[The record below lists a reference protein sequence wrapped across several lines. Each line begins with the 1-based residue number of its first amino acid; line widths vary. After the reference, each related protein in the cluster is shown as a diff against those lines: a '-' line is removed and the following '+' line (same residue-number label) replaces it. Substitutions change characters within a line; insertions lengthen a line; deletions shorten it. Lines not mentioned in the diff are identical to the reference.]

1 MSRRQTFRPD
11 WPRLKNRSLTYSP
24 AVKKGHMIFLS
35 GVTAADPVTGTVTGN
50 DIETQTRLVYKN
62 IKDMLEAAGATFDD
76 VVKTTDY
83 ITPGGL
89 AGYAATANIR
99 REVFKDNF
107 PAATGI
113 IVDSLLRPD
122 MLIEIDV
129 VAIVD

>member
-1 MSRRQTFRPD
+1 
-11 WPRLKNRSLTYSP
+11 
-24 AVKKGHMIFLS
+24 MIFLS